1 MLRKIA
7 FAAVAVVA
15 GLFILNST
23 HLGSYARTAWHKV
36 KKTAKCQVPLEFQL
50 ETARNEIAQLI
61 PDMRNHIDLISQEYQ
76 AVRRLKE
83 DIAVTKANLAERKNQ
98 LAAMKEDLKR
108 EPVRVLYGDKLWSVD
123 RVRNKLARDLASCQ
137 RCEKEL
143 ESREKM
149 LEAKETAL
157 EAAREQLASMKSE
170 KEKLEV
176 LVETMEAELKTLRVA
191 QTRSQFHLDDSR
203 LSRIKQNLDDI
214 RDQMRA
220 QQTASELNA
229 EFLND
234 VIPVERKGAQAQS
247 KEQLIKDVEV
257 YLGETK
263 SENNVAA
270 QQP

>member
-1 MLRKIA
+1 MLKKIG
-7 FAAVAVVA
+7 FAALAVVA

-23 HLGSYARTAWHKV
+23 HLGSYAKTAWHKA
-36 KKTAKCQVPLEFQL
+36 KKTAKGQVPLEFQL
-50 ETARNEIAQLI
+50 ESARTEIAQLI
-61 PDMRNHIDLISQEYQ
+61 PDMRKHIDSIGQETGV
-76 AVRRLKE
+76 VRRLKE
-83 DIAVTKANLAERKNQ
+83 EITLTKANLDKQREHIFT
-98 LAAMKEDLKR
+98 LKEDLKK
-108 EPVRVLYGDKLWSVD
+108 GDVAVVYNDKRRGADWVSA
-123 RVRNKLARDLASCQ
+123 KLARDLATCQ

-143 ESREKM
+143 DNREKM

-157 EAAREQLASMKSE
+157 EAARDQLGSMKSE

-176 LVETMEAELKTLRVA
+176 LVATMEAELKTLRVA

-234 VIPVERKGAQAQS
+234 VIPVEKKGVQSQS
-247 KEQLIKDVEV
+247 KEQLIKDVEAF
-257 YLGETK
+257 LGDGR
-263 SENNVAA
+263 SESSVAA
-270 QQP
+270 QQ

>member
-1 MLRKIA
+1 MLKKIGFSA
-7 FAAVAVVA
+7 LAVVA

-23 HLGSYARTAWHKV
+23 HLGAYARTAWHKV

-61 PDMRNHIDLISQEYQ
+61 PDMKKHIDVISQE
-76 AVRRLKE
+76 K
-83 DIAVTKANLAERKNQ
+83 IAVDRLRDDILLTKAKLAEQKKNIY
-98 LAAMKEDLKR
+98 AMKEDLKKD
-108 EPVRVLYGDKLWSVD
+108 PVKVLYGDRLWKAD
-123 RVRNKLARDLASCQ
+123 RVRDKLARDLAACL

-143 ESREKM
+143 DTREKM

-157 EAAREQLASMKSE
+157 EAAREQLGSMKGE

-176 LVETMEAELKTLRVA
+176 LVATMEAELKTLRVA

-203 LSRIKQNLDDI
+203 LSRIKAALDDI

-220 QQTASELNA
+220 QQTANELNA

-234 VIPVERKGAQAQS
+234 VIPVEKKVGQS
-247 KEQLIKDVEV
+247 KEQLIKDVEA
-257 YLGETK
+257 YLGDSK
-263 SENNVAA
+263 ADHDVAV
-270 QQP
+270 QTP